1 MPQTNE
7 IFSTSEPIQQRI
19 HANRIWLAGCCIM
32 SLLAVAWL
40 SYQSYRYFAD
50 PKIVN
55 GRTIS
60 EGGIDLR
67 NRFRETESWFRGEPV
82 YNMYRDG
89 VYAPASYAIFGILFN
104 RLPWPAV
111 KVLWYLLS
119 FATLAALSWAL
130 PHLARAQTTPEK
142 LFLRI
147 LPFAMYATGAA
158 IGNGQ
163 LIPIVLP
170 LTLYAVITLTRSDL
184 SVKELSLGALCM
196 VLSLVQPTISAP
208 FFWLILVR
216 SPRWTR
222 GAWVVGLYAILTAV
236 AVAFQMYSTR
246 DNAGVANPTGLV
258 KRWVVR
264 AEGGVYQGSL
274 NGGYGTVHDLLASLD
289 LRSWNMWASLAFLTL
304 LGVWIYRHRNVDL
317 WLLLGT
323 TAIIARIWIYHR
335 WYDDL
340 LFLLPLICLF
350 RIFRSQEYSCREQQF
365 ARFLFLWLWLFLLPP
380 GILYTIASNL
390 LLGLQITG
398 WLATLLFFG
407 FLSWKYRTQNKL
419 SSESTTS

>member
-1 MPQTNE
+1 
-7 IFSTSEPIQQRI
+7 
-19 HANRIWLAGCCIM
+19 M

-67 NRFRETESWFRGEPV
+67 NRYRETESWFRGEPV
-82 YNMYRDG
+82 YSMYRDG

-104 RLPWPAV
+104 KLPWSAV
-111 KVLWYLLS
+111 KILWYLLS
-119 FATLAALSWAL
+119 FATLATLSWTL
-130 PHLARAQTTPEK
+130 PHLARAQSTPEK

-170 LTLYAVITLTRSDL
+170 SVLFAVITLTRREL
-184 SVKELSLGALCM
+184 SARELSLGTACM
-196 VLSLVQPTISAP
+196 VVSLVQPTISAP
-208 FFWLILVR
+208 FFWLILLR
-216 SPRWTR
+216 SPRSTR
-222 GAWVVGLYAILTAV
+222 GTLVVALYAILSAI
-236 AVAFQMYSTR
+236 AVAFQMYSTTG
-246 DNAGVANPTGLV
+246 NANIANPTGLV
-258 KRWVVR
+258 KRWMVR
-264 AEGGVYQGSL
+264 AEGGSYHGSL
-274 NGGYGTVHDLLASLD
+274 KGGYGTVHDLLASLE
-289 LRSWNMWASLAFLTL
+289 LRSWNMWASLAILAI
-304 LGVWIYRHRNVDL
+304 LGLWVYRHRNVDL
-317 WLLLGT
+317 WLLLGS

-350 RIFRSQEYSCREQQF
+350 RIFRSQEYSCREQKF
-365 ARFLFLWLWLFLLPP
+365 ARILFLWLWIFLLPP
-380 GILYTIASNL
+380 GVLYTIPSNL
-390 LLGLQITG
+390 LLGLQIAG

-407 FLSWKYRTQNKL
+407 FLSWKSHTQNKL
-419 SSESTTS
+419 STKSTPS